1 MLTCISLLFFRES
14 QRRTVR
20 GQRSLRVSESGSDMM
35 SSSTV
40 SRRMMMMMMKS
51 TVCGRSRKDVC
62 QAWSQVVLWS
72 HAY

>member
-1 MLTCISLLFFRES
+1 MLTCISLPFFRES

-40 SRRMMMMMMKS
+40 SRRMMMMMKKS
-51 TVCGRSRKDVC
+51 TVCGQSRKDVC

>member
-20 GQRSLRVSESGSDMM
+20 GQRSLRVSESSSDMM

-40 SRRMMMMMMKS
+40 SRRMMMMMKS

>member
-20 GQRSLRVSESGSDMM
+20 GQGSLRVSESGSDMM

-40 SRRMMMMMMKS
+40 SRRMMMMS